1 MVNSRI
7 IFALCTLFFL
17 ACEEPPPASPDKASL
32 AAEIVWD
39 LLLEEP
45 SGLAALPDGRLL
57 SVGDGG
63 RGLVYELAVEGEKL
77 SVTPAKFNIRE
88 FGHLPHE
95 EFPDKQAPDLEGIA
109 PTRDGRLAI
118 AAEYWNEIWEIDPR
132 LKVVVGLWRFPQIE
146 DDGSIAECLGPSRN
160 HGNEGV
166 AFDPLRGIV
175 LGIQERCPPGLV
187 IFEEKSGR
195 ARRTYARAALDE
207 RLGHATPR
215 YQITTG
221 TLSGAAWAGRAGAFY
236 LLDRLR
242 RHIILIEIGT
252 DFEIVEKGR
261 WSFAGVFVER
271 GKHAQY
277 GNAEGI
283 AVTGEKLY
291 LISDPGEGATAQ
303 LARFALPR

>member
-1 MVNSRI
+1 MVKFVI
-7 IFALCTLFFL
+7 VCLALLL
-17 ACEEPPPASPDKASL
+17 GACEEPPPAGPDKNTL
-32 AAEIVWD
+32 QAEIVWD
-39 LLLEEP
+39 VQVGEP
-45 SGLAALPDGRLL
+45 SGLAALGEGRLL
-57 SVGDGG
+57 SVGDGE
-63 RGLVYELAVEGEKL
+63 RGLVYEFVVEGENL
-77 SVTPAKFNIRE
+77 QVNPAKFNLRG

-95 EFPDKQAPDLEGIA
+95 DFPDKQAPDLEGIA
-109 PTRDGRLAI
+109 PTREGRLAI

-132 LKVVVGLWRFPQIE
+132 LKVVVGLWRFPEIE
-146 DDGSIAECLGPSRN
+146 NEGSIAECLGPARN
-160 HGNEGV
+160 HGSEGV

-195 ARRTYARAALDE
+195 ARRTHARAALDE
-207 RLGHATPR
+207 RLGHGTPR

-242 RHIILIEIGT
+242 RHIIAIEISESL
-252 DFEIVEKGR
+252 EITETGR
-261 WSFAGVFVER
+261 WSFAETFTER
-271 GKHAQY
+271 GAHKEY

-283 AVTGEKLY
+283 AVMDGKLY
-291 LISDPGEGATAQ
+291 VITDPGEGHTAQ